1 VEHGKHSPMIL
12 GDASTVVRASLSD
25 IQQVGGRLD
34 DCGKPLGRSGLDPN
48 VSRLCDGGQSRN
60 QTPVHEDHRVAP
72 VRSCSHVI
80 SVRLS
85 LPVDRA
91 DQHISEDAPVLGG

>member
-1 VEHGKHSPMIL
+1 MIL
-12 GDASTVVRASLSD
+12 QRRFHSGASIAIRHPSD
-25 IQQVGGRLD
+25 QQVGGRLD
-34 DCGKPLGRSGLDPN
+34 DCGKPLGRSGFDPN